1 MLAVGDGE
9 ENEAGEGPLSIDGW
23 MEQFYASLL
32 DHDPAKLAQRLE
44 VVRLRGRNRRLH
56 RAASHS
62 ERQMLRAALRA
73 IDDLGRWRRENRL
86 GVLPPR
92 NRRKDT

>member
-1 MLAVGDGE
+1 MPTVGDGKPGD
-9 ENEAGEGPLSIDGW
+9 AGEGAPSMAAW

-44 VVRLRGRNRRLH
+44 VVRLRGRSQRLQ

-73 IDDLGRWRRENRL
+73 IDQF
-86 GVLPPR
+86 
-92 NRRKDT
+92 